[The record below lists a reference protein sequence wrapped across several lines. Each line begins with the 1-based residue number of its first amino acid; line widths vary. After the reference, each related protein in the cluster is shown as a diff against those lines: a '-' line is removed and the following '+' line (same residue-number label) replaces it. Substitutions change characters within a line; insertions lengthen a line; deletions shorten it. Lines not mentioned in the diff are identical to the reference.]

1 MGYCSF
7 SAAVPSG
14 NTPLMAWL
22 CQRGED
28 IYRVEDLGRGP
39 LLLATL
45 AREPQAALWLFQ
57 RGFRLTKRDIE
68 YVFPNPR
75 APVMS
80 MIFKMTSKIHRASLF
95 HASSLEQKLW
105 LLLELQ
111 HSDNV
116 DLSEEEAD
124 ANFAR
129 FNQYNDKTLEHKSLL
144 AVARIIGRSGTLKA
158 RLDAIDNLP
167 ISSDSKGDLRELVG
181 INLA

>member
-1 MGYCSF
+1 M
-7 SAAVPSG
+7 
-14 NTPLMAWL
+14 
-22 CQRGED
+22 
-28 IYRVEDLGRGP
+28 
-39 LLLATL
+39 
-45 AREPQAALWLFQ
+45 
-57 RGFRLTKRDIE
+57 
-68 YVFPNPR
+68 
-75 APVMS
+75 
-80 MIFKMTSKIHRASLF
+80 
-95 HASSLEQKLW
+95 
-105 LLLELQ
+105 
-111 HSDNV
+111 